1 MTAPSAP
8 ISATSSLCI
17 RMTAFGIVKVN
28 ATSFF
33 PAAIIVF
40 SVQRFPSK
48 SVSTVEVYADQKS
61 VRQSEYYAA
70 DAQGKRLDMVLVI
83 NADDWNGATEVEYN
97 NTVYNI
103 ERAYQVGLGRVEL
116 TCSRA

>member
-1 MTAPSAP
+1 MRMEHVVKLRTLTVTADSD
-8 ISATSSLCI
+8 
-17 RMTAFGIVKVN
+17 G
-28 ATSFF
+28 
-33 PAAIIVF
+33 
-40 SVQRFPSK
+40 FPSK
-48 SVSTVEVYADQKS
+48 SVNTMEVYADQKS

-103 ERAYQVGLGRVEL
+103 ERAYQVGLGRIEL
-116 TCSRA
+116 TCARA

>member
-1 MTAPSAP
+1 MRMEHVVKLRT
-8 ISATSSLCI
+8 ITVTSDS
-17 RMTAFGIVKVN
+17 GG
-28 ATSFF
+28 
-33 PAAIIVF
+33 
-40 SVQRFPSK
+40 FPSK
-48 SVSTVEVYADQKS
+48 SVSTMEVYADQKS

-97 NTVYNI
+97 SVVYNI

>member
-1 MTAPSAP
+1 MRMEHVVKLRT
-8 ISATSSLCI
+8 ITVTSDS
-17 RMTAFGIVKVN
+17 GG
-28 ATSFF
+28 
-33 PAAIIVF
+33 
-40 SVQRFPSK
+40 FPSK
-48 SVSTVEVYADQKS
+48 SVSTMEVYADQKS

-116 TCSRA
+116 TCARA

>member
-1 MTAPSAP
+1 MRMEHVVKLRT
-8 ISATSSLCI
+8 ITVTSDS
-17 RMTAFGIVKVN
+17 GG
-28 ATSFF
+28 
-33 PAAIIVF
+33 
-40 SVQRFPSK
+40 FPSK
-48 SVSTVEVYADQKS
+48 SVSTMEVYADQKS

-97 NTVYNI
+97 SVVYNI

-116 TCSRA
+116 TCARA

>member
-1 MTAPSAP
+1 MRMEHVVKLRTLTVTADS
-8 ISATSSLCI
+8 
-17 RMTAFGIVKVN
+17 GG
-28 ATSFF
+28 
-33 PAAIIVF
+33 
-40 SVQRFPSK
+40 FPSK

-116 TCSRA
+116 TCARA

>member
-1 MTAPSAP
+1 MRMEHVVKLRT
-8 ISATSSLCI
+8 ITVTSDS
-17 RMTAFGIVKVN
+17 GG
-28 ATSFF
+28 
-33 PAAIIVF
+33 
-40 SVQRFPSK
+40 FPSK
-48 SVSTVEVYADQKS
+48 SVSRVEVYADQKS

-70 DAQGKRLDMVLVI
+70 DAQGKRLDMVLSI

-97 NTVYNI
+97 SVVYNI

>member
-1 MTAPSAP
+1 MRMEHVVKLRTLTVTADS
-8 ISATSSLCI
+8 
-17 RMTAFGIVKVN
+17 GG
-28 ATSFF
+28 
-33 PAAIIVF
+33 
-40 SVQRFPSK
+40 FPSK
-48 SVSTVEVYADQKS
+48 SVSNMEVYADQKS

-103 ERAYQVGLGRVEL
+103 ERAYQVGLGRIEL
-116 TCSRA
+116 TCARA

>member
-1 MTAPSAP
+1 MRMEHVVKLRT
-8 ISATSSLCI
+8 ITVTSDS
-17 RMTAFGIVKVN
+17 GG
-28 ATSFF
+28 
-33 PAAIIVF
+33 
-40 SVQRFPSK
+40 FPSK

-103 ERAYQVGLGRVEL
+103 ERAYQVGLGRIEL